1 MPPRTI
7 RNTGI
12 ITRAIVME
20 RPLQAAFRDIRL
32 TPLTPG
38 SILCRTT
45 LSAISSGTDMK
56 TWRGEQH
63 PEQCWFPLVPGYEN
77 VGIVE
82 EIFPDETGMLAA
94 TAIAPGATPL
104 RVGDRVMINE
114 CRRFADVCASWG
126 GNARHVIKNATT
138 ATAPFDYLAKIP
150 DNVSDADAS
159 LAYLA
164 CVALKGIRRFTFAPD
179 GGDGETVVVT
189 GAGILGLSALQILK
203 NLAPA
208 ATLIAI
214 DQSPTACAAARHY
227 ADHALVADGSE
238 IPKLREIT
246 NGRMA
251 GKLLECTGSPR
262 LLANLYRYIKDG
274 GWRCDG
280 NDEPAHI
287 HLQGDYP
294 GRVVL
299 DNWHRWFVK
308 NCKVTM
314 TCAYAPGAKE
324 QILAWMSAGKFTTR
338 HFLTKIR
345 DAADCH
351 AAYAGKQKNPGD
363 NTKILFR
370 WD

>member
-1 MPPRTI
+1 
-7 RNTGI
+7 
-12 ITRAIVME
+12 ME

-32 TPLTPG
+32 TPFTPG
-38 SILCRTT
+38 GILCRTT

-77 VGIVE
+77 VGVVE
-82 EIFPDETGMLAA
+82 EIFPDETGNVAA
-94 TAIAPGATPL
+94 TAVARGAAPL

-114 CRRFADVCASWG
+114 CRQFAGVCAAWG
-126 GNARHVIKNATT
+126 GNARLVIKNATT
-138 ATAPFDYLAKIP
+138 ATSPFDYLAKIP
-150 DNVSDADAS
+150 GNVSDSDAS

-164 CVALKGIRRFTFAPD
+164 CVALKGVRRFAFAPD
-179 GGDGETVVVT
+179 GGAGETIVVT
-189 GAGILGLSALQILK
+189 GAGILGLSAMQIIK
-203 NLAPA
+203 ILAPRI
-208 ATLIAI
+208 TLVAV
-214 DQSPTACAAARHY
+214 DTSANALANTRRY
-227 ADHALVADGSE
+227 ADHSLIADGSE
-238 IPKLREIT
+238 IGKLREIT

-262 LLANLYRYIKDG
+262 LLASLYQYINDG

-280 NDEPAHI
+280 SDEPAHI
-287 HLQGDYP
+287 HLQSDYP

-324 QILAWMSAGKFTTR
+324 QILAWMSEGKFTTR
-338 HFLTKIR
+338 HFPTKIR

-351 AAYAGKQKNPGD
+351 AAFAEKHQNPGD
-363 NTKILFR
+363 PAKILFR